1 MDKQAFEKIEAYML
15 SCTCDAA
22 HDAEHVYRVLYNALD
37 IAATEQGVDY
47 DVLLAACLLH
57 DIGRARQYE
66 NPKLCHGIEGG
77 EMAFEY
83 LSGIGFT
90 ERAATHAKQ
99 CIASHRHR
107 SDASP
112 MTMEAKILFDA
123 DKLDVSGATG
133 ITRSLLHS
141 GQIGQPL
148 YILDDDGEIVLDGGG
163 AEMSSF
169 FQEYHFKLKKTGEA
183 FHTDRARE
191 ISRERQQ
198 AMTDF
203 YDSLYSELTQNL
215 KQGRANIAK
224 LLGD

>member
-66 NPKLCHGIEGG
+66 NPELCHAIEGG

-123 DKLDVSGATG
+123 DKIDVSGAMG
-133 ITRSLLHS
+133 VARSLLYQGHV
-141 GQIGQPL
+141 GIAL
-148 YILDDDGEIVLDGGG
+148 YAVDENGNVTDGKCDNSE
-163 AEMSSF
+163 SF
-169 FQEYHFKLKKTGEA
+169 FHEYHFKLKHVYDGFFTRRGAEIA
-183 FHTDRARE
+183 RLRRRAMDDYYESLLRE
-191 ISRERQQ
+191 V
-198 AMTDF
+198 
-203 YDSLYSELTQNL
+203 SENRVFGKNL
-215 KQGRANIAK
+215 LKGILK
-224 LLGD
+224 E